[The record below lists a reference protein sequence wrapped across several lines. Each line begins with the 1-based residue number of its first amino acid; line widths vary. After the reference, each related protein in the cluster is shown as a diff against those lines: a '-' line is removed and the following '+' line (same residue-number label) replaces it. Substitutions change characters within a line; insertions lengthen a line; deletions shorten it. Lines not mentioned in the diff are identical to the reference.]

1 LRNLSEE
8 EENEPILRST
18 SSQNQNENA
27 DMEKNRREYRDY
39 MLKMYDVDVD
49 EYLNDS
55 QSEPILRASPQSQS
69 DDD

>member
-55 QSEPILRASPQSQS
+55 QSEPILRASPQYQS

>member
-1 LRNLSEE
+1 
-8 EENEPILRST
+8 
-18 SSQNQNENA
+18 
-27 DMEKNRREYRDY
+27 MEKNRREYRDY